1 MMVVPR
7 ATTMVVLWV
16 ASKADLLENMMAD
29 RMVDHWVG
37 PWDVLMVVLWEP
49 PMAVQMVDSLA
60 VLSAMMM
67 VGYLAGRM
75 VALMAAR

>member
-16 ASKADLLENMMAD
+16 ASKADLLENMMVD

-37 PWDVLMVVLWEP
+37 PWAVLMVVLWEP

-60 VLSAMMM
+60 VL
-67 VGYLAGRM
+67 
-75 VALMAAR
+75 